1 MPLSLYDA
9 LVPSYL
15 QVLRGSLGWLD
26 KAAAF
31 GDAQGKSEADMIDA
45 RLAPDMLPFNRQVR
59 GFAMHA
65 QGGIAGA
72 AEGLFTPDM
81 TPPPTTFAGLQ
92 ARVGEAIAY
101 LEGIEPGALDGLIG
115 KPMRF
120 ELGETKLP
128 FTADQFLL
136 SFSQPNFYFHVTTA
150 YAILR
155 HIGVDLGKRDY
166 LAGLRTAH

>member
-1 MPLSLYDA
+1 MPISLYDA

-31 GDAQGKSEADMIDA
+31 AEAQGKNESEMMDA

-72 AEGLFTPDM
+72 IGGLFSPDI
-81 TPPPTTFAGLQ
+81 TPPPASFAGLK

-101 LEGIEPGALDGLIG
+101 LEAIEPNALDDLIG

-128 FTADQFLL
+128 FAADQFLL
-136 SFSQPNFYFHVTTA
+136 SFSQPNFYFHVSTA
-150 YAILR
+150 YGILR
-155 HIGVDLGKRDY
+155 NMGVDLGKRDY